1 MRRIGTLALLMLTT
15 FTLWFTMATPSQAL
29 EDDIISMCGPLDVPM
44 PENRAKGLD
53 AFFGLSKPNPAVP
66 QSELAT
72 YIPKSDED
80 KYQGPKA
87 SHHRYGMSGLSW
99 HVFGWEPGCF
109 SINRHI
115 NFVPDTIFNVSKLF
129 ATFTMALLGWSFGA
143 DPFKFLEGPIGSVA
157 GAMSNIAA
165 PFLGLVGALGG
176 IYLGVKNWGPQGR
189 VTAVLKG
196 FGWMTLI
203 AGLFFWFAANP
214 TAAGSKINTV
224 VGEVTATGFESLAK
238 LPTTGGSE
246 STALCNGKLG
256 TDAAGC
262 VQDAVWVP
270 LVYQPWL
277 YGQVGNNGSAADRWG
292 AEMLNAQF
300 VGVDAEGKID
310 EDGIKVVTGV
320 IRWNG
325 TDNEVGT
332 DSKSGNLAW
341 TGHYVD
347 TVPYL
352 KVWGNGLCK
361 EGGDKN
367 FRLCWGHKDSGW
379 FSNNKHRVLPEDES
393 VVAIAGG
400 NDFMS
405 RLSAAAMSVMGGMI
419 INASIY
425 FICAMLLAAKL
436 GVFVLMIFA
445 PFYLLLG
452 IFPGPSRVAAIKLGE
467 LFLTNLFRQVG
478 WGLGLVIVTYMDTL
492 ILAPGG
498 DQNWVLKIL
507 TCALMTALL
516 GVYARPAM
524 RALSGMAMGNKDA
537 GDAIVGVG
545 ADLAK
550 KAAQTTLQVGAAVAT
565 GGATAAMS
573 AGAAVKG
580 ASAAASAS
588 GQTLST
594 SEKFQA
600 AGMGVL
606 KNAPNLG
613 KRTRSLLGKFG
624 DAKEAGKETY
634 EKAQEREDQAQ
645 TSETVSKSSA
655 AREGLVM
662 QRRQRAQDVPHTA
675 ALAAIKQR
683 RFEGD
688 EDGAAAMERE
698 HFDALRD
705 PRTGGRHPDDP
716 LHPSNLRRSATGGV
730 DPVRNVRPTE
740 RGDDLLSSNG
750 MSKEQAAANLDRVLG
765 LYQNPAN
772 IDQNHAAGLALRSL
786 AVQVDSGGEHT
797 DVARYVAAQAVA
809 QHGVP
814 DRIDAVGLPSS
825 SQVTVEIVSR
835 VANELP
841 IQLSPEAM
849 QPQGRME
856 ALNRVESLAQ
866 QIPVATAMSTALN
879 DLRGVLANMKA
890 PEEQIQQ
897 ALQAV
902 QRAAGRE

>member
-1 MRRIGTLALLMLTT
+1 MLTT
-15 FTLWFTMATPSQAL
+15 FTLWFTMTTPSQAL

-53 AFFGLSKPNPAVP
+53 AFFNTFQPDPSIPPHERETFIPPANSKYN
-66 QSELAT
+66 
-72 YIPKSDED
+72 
-80 KYQGPKA
+80 GPEA
-87 SHHRYGMSGLSW
+87 SYHRYGMAGLSW

-109 SINRHI
+109 SMNRHI
-115 NFVPDTIFNVSKLF
+115 NFVPDAIFGLSKLF
-129 ATFTMALLGWSFGA
+129 ATFTMALLGWSFGD
-143 DPFKFLEGPIGSVA
+143 DPFKFLEQPVGSVA

-203 AGLFFWFAANP
+203 TGLFFWFAANP
-214 TAAGSKINTV
+214 TLAGSKINDV
-224 VGEVTATGFESLAK
+224 VGDVTSTGFESLAK
-238 LPTTGGSE
+238 LPATGGAN
-246 STALCNGKLG
+246 STALCNGEFG
-256 TDAAGC
+256 TDAARC

-277 YGQVGNNGSAADRWG
+277 YGQVGNNGPAADRWG

-300 VGVDAEGKID
+300 VGVDGQGKID
-310 EDGIKVVTGV
+310 DKGMTVVKGI
-320 IRWNG
+320 ISWNG
-325 TDNEVGT
+325 TDDEVGEN
-332 DSKSGNLAW
+332 SKSGKRAW
-341 TGHYVD
+341 TGKYVEKI
-347 TVPYL
+347 PYL
-352 KVWGNGLCK
+352 NLWGNGLCN
-361 EGGDKN
+361 ESDQNN
-367 FRLCWGHKDSGW
+367 FRLCWGDKDTGWSWFENDKHKV
-379 FSNNKHRVLPEDES
+379 RPEDES
-393 VVAIAGG
+393 VIAVAGG

-498 DQNWVLKIL
+498 EQNWVLKIL

-613 KRTRSLLGKFG
+613 KRTRSVLGKFG
-624 DAKEAGKETY
+624 DAKEAGKETF
-634 EKAQEREDQAQ
+634 EKAREREDQAQ
-645 TSETVSKSSA
+645 TSETIGKSTA

-662 QRRQRAQDVPHTA
+662 QRKQRAQDVPHKA
-675 ALAAIKQR
+675 ALAAIQHR
-683 RFEGD
+683 RAEGD
-688 EDGAAAMERE
+688 EAGAAAMERE
-698 HFDALRD
+698 HYDALRD

-716 LHPSNLRRSATGGV
+716 MHASNLRRNATGGV

-740 RGDDLLSSNG
+740 RGDDLLSTNG
-750 MSKEQAAANLDRVLG
+750 MSKEQAAGNLDRVLSM
-765 LYQNPAN
+765 YQNPAN

-797 DVARYVAAQAVA
+797 DVARFVASQAVA

-825 SQVTVEIVSR
+825 SRVSDEVIVR
-835 VANELP
+835 VASEIP
-841 IQLSPEAM
+841 VQLSPAGLE
-849 QPQGRME
+849 PQGRME
-856 ALNRVESLAQ
+856 VLNRVESLAQ

-890 PEEQIQQ
+890 PEEQITQ

-902 QRAAGRE
+902 QHAAGRD